1 VTELLD
7 LRPLDELTLTACPIV
22 IGSGQ
27 RPFDKTTTRMP
38 FPGTGNH
45 HVEHRVQV
53 TTYERT

>member
-1 VTELLD
+1 MTELLD

-38 FPGTGNH
+38 FP
-45 HVEHRVQV
+45 VRE
-53 TTYERT
+53 TTTLNNGYR